1 MTDRYEEWRDFY
13 AEKVRSWMSL
23 EELRAECGK
32 LTTTDGTS
40 PEVLLIHAMHALEE
54 CVQRNE
60 ALLEEVAEW
69 KRVASAQAELH
80 GESEARAEG
89 MEKALKDIRSL
100 SSINSAMNPNS
111 FALTVLLAD
120 IHHIADTALSKE
132 NTND

>member
-54 CVQRNE
+54 CVQRDEAMRAEVGALRE
-60 ALLEEVAEW
+60 ALA
-69 KRVASAQAELH
+69 
-80 GESEARAEG
+80 
-89 MEKALKDIRSL
+89 ALITWIPS
-100 SSINSAMNPNS
+100 
-111 FALTVLLAD
+111 
-120 IHHIADTALSKE
+120 ADTYRHLGIAPETPVQLLKEAEAVLFKE
-132 NTND
+132 NKQ